1 MKRIGLLLLLSGVL
15 FVVASPSAMISDQ
28 VRIDTGALA
37 GGVGATQ
44 PMVRVFKGIPY
55 AAPPLGENRWRAP
68 QPAAKWDG
76 VRNADAFG
84 APCAAGAPFGG
95 RGGGGARGAAPGQP
109 AAAAAPPREPA
120 RSEDCLY
127 LNVWTSATSAND
139 KRPVMLWIYGGG
151 FTGGSGGMAWYDGE
165 NLAAKGPVI
174 VTINYRLGSLG
185 FFAHPDLAKEA
196 GHPGSGNYGMMDA
209 IAALQWVKRNIAA
222 FGGDPN
228 KVTVAG
234 ESAGAIMVGALVGS
248 PQAKG
253 LFTRAIAESG
263 GWMGLTMTRMRS
275 SADAEAAGVKA
286 VDALGVKTMAEL
298 RARPLDQLTGLASA
312 GLVVDGYVI
321 PEDTSLTFQ
330 AGKQNAVDVLT
341 GSNKDEANFGICG
354 PNAGLAGR
362 GGAGMTIAA
371 FKSGADRKFGEMA
384 GDYLKLYPAD
394 VRRRGAP
401 RRARSLCGRDHL
413 EHAAVG
419 RRAGEEGQEGVHV
432 FLLAHSD
439 RERSAFAGRR
449 DAHRRDLLRV
459 EQPEG
464 PGDADVE
471 RRRHQARRSD
481 VVLLG
486 QLHHEGRSERQR
498 SREVAGV
505 QGAVEEHG
513 DGLRRHA
520 AGRAGGASRETVL
533 LFRGVS
539 TSAEKR
545 DELDFSSQP
554 HRHRALSSG
563 ARCRCLSTTNRSRHS
578 ALPRRPGPTDPDRGA
593 PAPPVP
599 IVR

>member
-1 MKRIGLLLLLSGVL
+1 
-15 FVVASPSAMISDQ
+15 MIPDQ
-28 VRIDTGALA
+28 VRIDTGTLA
-37 GGVGATQ
+37 GVVGATQ
-44 PMVRVFKGIPY
+44 PTVRVFKGIPY

-68 QPAAKWDG
+68 QPAVKWDG

-95 RGGGGARGAAPGQP
+95 RGGGGRGARGDAPGQAP
-109 AAAAAPPREPA
+109 AAAAPPREPA

-263 GWMGLTMTRMRS
+263 GWMGLTMARMRA
-275 SADAEAAGVKA
+275 SADAEAAGTKA

-312 GLVVDGYVI
+312 GLIVDGYVI

-354 PNAGLAGR
+354 PNTGLAGR
-362 GGAGMTIAA
+362 GGAGMTVAA

-384 GDYLKLYPAD
+384 GEYLKLYPATSD
-394 VRRRGAP
+394 DEA
-401 RRARSLCGRDHL
+401 RRAAHEACADEITWNMRQW
-413 EHAAVG
+413 AAAQEKKGKKAYTYFFSHVQTVNG
-419 RRAGEEGQEGVHV
+419 QPSPAGATHTAEISFAWNNPKGQPT
-432 FLLAHSD
+432 
-439 RERSAFAGRR
+439 
-449 DAHRRDLLRV
+449 
-459 EQPEG
+459 QTWN
-464 PGDADVE
+464 DADTKLADQMSSYWVNFITKGDPNGNGLAKWPE
-471 RRRHQARRSD
+471 FKDLSKSTVMVFGDTPQA
-481 VVLLG
+481 
-486 QLHHEGRSERQR
+486 EP
-498 SREVAGV
+498 A
-505 QGAVEEHG
+505 
-513 DGLRRHA
+513 
-520 AGRAGGASRETVL
+520 
-533 LFRGVS
+533 
-539 TSAEKR
+539 
-545 DELDFSSQP
+545 
-554 HRHRALSSG
+554 
-563 ARCRCLSTTNRSRHS
+563 
-578 ALPRRPGPTDPDRGA
+578 A
-593 PAPPVP
+593 PAPKLAFYAAAFQRLLKGAPGAAN
-599 IVR
+599 

>member
-1 MKRIGLLLLLSGVL
+1 LSGL
-15 FVVASPSAMISDQ
+15 FYVVAQPSAMIPDQ

-37 GGVGATQ
+37 GVVGATQ

-68 QPAAKWDG
+68 RPAAKWEG

-109 AAAAAPPREPA
+109 PAAAAPPREPA

-127 LNVWTSATSAND
+127 LNVWTSATSASD

-196 GHPGSGNYGMMDA
+196 GHSGSGNYGMMDA

-222 FGGDPN
+222 FGGDPS

-263 GWMGLTMTRMRS
+263 GWMGLTMGRMRS
-275 SADAEAAGVKA
+275 SGDADAAGAKA

-321 PEDTSLTFQ
+321 PEDVSLTFQ

-341 GSNKDEANFGICG
+341 GSNKDEANFGVCPGAGGGRGRG
-354 PNAGLAGR
+354 PALTADAFRANAERRFGGESADVFVKLYGVTSDADAPAAAHAACADEISWNMRQWAEAQEKKGKKAYTYFFSHIQTVNGQPSPQGATHTAEISFAWNNPKGQATQTWNDVDLKVADQMSSYWVNFISKGDPNGAGLPRWPEFKELSNGR
-362 GGAGMTIAA
+362 VMVFADTPQVEPAAPASKLGFYAAA
-371 FKSGADRKFGEMA
+371 FQRLLKSA
-384 GDYLKLYPAD
+384 
-394 VRRRGAP
+394 
-401 RRARSLCGRDHL
+401 
-413 EHAAVG
+413 
-419 RRAGEEGQEGVHV
+419 
-432 FLLAHSD
+432 
-439 RERSAFAGRR
+439 
-449 DAHRRDLLRV
+449 
-459 EQPEG
+459 
-464 PGDADVE
+464 
-471 RRRHQARRSD
+471 
-481 VVLLG
+481 
-486 QLHHEGRSERQR
+486 
-498 SREVAGV
+498 
-505 QGAVEEHG
+505 
-513 DGLRRHA
+513 
-520 AGRAGGASRETVL
+520 
-533 LFRGVS
+533 
-539 TSAEKR
+539 
-545 DELDFSSQP
+545 
-554 HRHRALSSG
+554 
-563 ARCRCLSTTNRSRHS
+563 TN
-578 ALPRRPGPTDPDRGA
+578 
-593 PAPPVP
+593 
-599 IVR
+599 